1 MAIQKNNLNPLAA
14 VRKEADL
21 SRRELA
27 LLATPKNALRQDIND
42 AMQEILQIE
51 TGSRSRCRPRLE
63 RALKA
68 LRVNVPAL
76 ERDLAAWAAVRQ
88 RNGCNERDD
97 DLDPTQIFGFQVATL
112 GHPGCNFILG
122 EVGWNGKQGGDSGHG
137 GRLLLKFTSSGGDL
151 MVGVDG
157 QPPQPVDS
165 VEIWVGGDIEAENIR
180 EILSCG
186 TVALRAW
193 EAGRKP

>member
-1 MAIQKNNLNPLAA
+1 
-14 VRKEADL
+14 
-21 SRRELA
+21 
-27 LLATPKNALRQDIND
+27 
-42 AMQEILQIE
+42 MQEILQIE
-51 TGSRSRCRPRLE
+51 TGSRSRCRSRLE

-68 LRVNVPAL
+68 LRVNVPQL
-76 ERDLAAWAAVRQ
+76 ELDLVAWAARQ
-88 RNGCNERDD
+88 GDGGSERDA
-97 DLDPTQIFGFQVATL
+97 DLDPRQIFGFQVATL

-137 GRLLLKFTSSGGDL
+137 ERLLLKFTSRGGDL
-151 MVGVDG
+151 MAGVDG
-157 QPPQPVDS
+157 YAPQPVDS